1 VPAGREAGIWAP
13 SGIAV
18 DAAGSLYVTT
28 GNSDS
33 DGTFDYNDSVIRLS
47 PDLVVQDYW
56 APTDWLTLSRADT
69 DIGSIGPSLLDGGLV
84 FQSGKNGRGYLLRSS
99 ALGGVGGE
107 VFSAAL
113 CSSVFGGTASAAG
126 TLYVPC
132 NDGITALRFANGSSF
147 SVAWKG
153 PRSASGPPIV
163 AGGAV
168 WVADIG
174 AGTLYALDATSGQ
187 TRVRLQLGAMQHF
200 TTPAA
205 YGDEV
210 FVAAGGKLVAV
221 RMN

>member
-33 DGTFDYNDSVIRLS
+33 NGDFDYNDSVIRLS
-47 PDLVVQDYW
+47 SDLAVQDYW
-56 APTDWLTLSRADT
+56 APADWLTLSRSDT
-69 DIGSIGPSLLDGGLV
+69 DIGSIGPALLEGGLV
-84 FQSGKNGRGYLLRSS
+84 FQSGKNGRGYLLRAS
-99 ALGGVGGE
+99 ALGGIGGE
-107 VFSAAL
+107 VYSAAL
-113 CSSVFGGTASAAG
+113 CSSVFGGTAFAGG

-132 NDGITALRFANGSSF
+132 NDGIAALRFANGSSF
-147 SVAWKG
+147 SVAWRG
-153 PRSASGPPIV
+153 PRGASGPPIV
-163 AGGAV
+163 AGGAL
-168 WVADIG
+168 WVNDIG
-174 AGTLYALDATSGQ
+174 AGTLYMLDAASGQ

-200 TTPAA
+200 TTLAA

-210 FVAAGGKLVAV
+210 LVVAGGKLIAV